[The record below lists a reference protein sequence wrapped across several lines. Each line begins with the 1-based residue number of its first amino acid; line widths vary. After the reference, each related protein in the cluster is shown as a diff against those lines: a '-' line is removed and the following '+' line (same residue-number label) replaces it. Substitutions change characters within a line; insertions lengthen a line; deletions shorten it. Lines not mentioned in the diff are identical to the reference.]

1 MEKFGFND
9 VKCIV
14 NDYLLVEVYEEE
26 EWYVNKKEKNNDNVS
41 DDDRYVFNGYD
52 VVVDIYKDGEEF
64 DLLQKEV
71 LLLGNK
77 AVNGS
82 NRYI

>member
-1 MEKFGFND
+1 MEKFGLND

-14 NDYLLVEVYEEE
+14 NDYLLVEVYEDE

-64 DLLQKEV
+64 DL
-71 LLLGNK
+71 
-77 AVNGS
+77 S
-82 NRYI
+82 